1 MSSNPAGGDRQPDAN
16 PSGGNKRLHIWGRPI
31 EAPPPTSPA
40 ATPANNSSAAAAPP
54 TGAQGKALS
63 SDDFQSNFP
72 EQGVSLGDAVKTI
85 KPEDILQVHR
95 SACGR
100 QGLMMGI
107 TAGAITGGLRFVWRG
122 EQFRPCDSDIPS
134 LSLSPFVWCS
144 QTMPEKNNPF
154 PFRFGSVSLMI
165 VSALIGTPIKAAN
178 WAVGGFLG
186 GAILGFERCQYL
198 RRLERISMK
207 RIVEVHQS
215 DIVEK
220 RRAKEEEDAQKQLQA
235 AAASAKK
242 WYKFW

>member
-1 MSSNPAGGDRQPDAN
+1 MSSDPAGGDRQPDAN

-31 EAPPPTSPA
+31 EAPADVTRRHPGEQQY
-40 ATPANNSSAAAAPP
+40 N
-54 TGAQGKALS
+54 
-63 SDDFQSNFP
+63 DFQSNFP
-72 EQGVSLGDAVKTI
+72 EQGVSIGDAVKTI

-107 TAGAITGGLRFVWRG
+107 TAGAITGGLRFVWR
-122 EQFRPCDSDIPS
+122 
-134 LSLSPFVWCS
+134 
-144 QTMPEKNNPF
+144 
-154 PFRFGSVSLMI
+154 
-165 VSALIGTPIKAAN
+165 GTPIKAAN

-220 RRAKEEEDAQKQLQA
+220 RRTKEEEDAQKQLQA
-235 AAASAKK
+235 AAATAKK

>member
-40 ATPANNSSAAAAPP
+40 ATPANNSGAAAAPP

-63 SDDFQSNFP
+63 SEDFQSNFP
-72 EQGVSLGDAVKTI
+72 EQGVSIGDAVKTI

-122 EQFRPCDSDIPS
+122 EQFLLVTVSSS
-134 LSLSPFVWCS
+134 LSLSLSLSLSICPVQQNDTSKAQPFL
-144 QTMPEKNNPF
+144 F
-154 PFRFGSVSLMI
+154 
-165 VSALIGTPIKAAN
+165 
-178 WAVGGFLG
+178 
-186 GAILGFERCQYL
+186 YL
-198 RRLERISMK
+198 APSC
-207 RIVEVHQS
+207 
-215 DIVEK
+215 
-220 RRAKEEEDAQKQLQA
+220 
-235 AAASAKK
+235 
-242 WYKFW
+242 